1 MNSVLC
7 PPNVKLSP
15 VSKRKGVTRKKCVF
29 PKTRKGVFSFMGIRI
44 LYHLPVTTAKCTAV

>member
-15 VSKRKGVTRKKCVF
+15 VSKREGVTRKKCVF
-29 PKTRKGVFSFMGIRI
+29 PKTRKGVFSFMEIRI
-44 LYHLPVTTAKCTAV
+44 LYHLAVTTAKCTAV